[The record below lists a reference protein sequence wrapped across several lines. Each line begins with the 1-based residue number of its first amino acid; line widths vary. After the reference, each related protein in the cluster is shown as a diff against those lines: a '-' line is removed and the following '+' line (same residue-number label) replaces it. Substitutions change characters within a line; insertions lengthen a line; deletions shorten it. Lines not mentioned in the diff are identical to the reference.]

1 MKAENYKQFTEGWN
15 AHARRK
21 PSHSRSES
29 EDRTFRRKV
38 MFTSGFS
45 FSNSSSRCTG

>member
-21 PSHSRSES
+21 PSHSRSGS
-29 EDRTFRRKV
+29 EDRTFKRKV
-38 MFTSGFS
+38 MFTIRVF